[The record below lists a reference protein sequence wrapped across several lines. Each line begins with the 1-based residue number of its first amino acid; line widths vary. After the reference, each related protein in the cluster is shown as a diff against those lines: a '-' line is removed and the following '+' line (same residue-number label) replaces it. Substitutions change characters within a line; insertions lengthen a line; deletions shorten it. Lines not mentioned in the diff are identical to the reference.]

1 MGNFISLIRFIFNAV
16 LLFLGMVAVVI
27 IAAILN
33 VYSLKQGDS
42 RIIIEPGPLQGRYPT
57 GSEARALR
65 SVLKDRVDEL
75 NTSLSNDA
83 GSLEF
88 HIDEGENAASIAAR
102 LQALGFIHDAQ
113 LFGQLL
119 HYNKIDIQLQ
129 AGTYQLRRNMTM
141 RELGAALYRRHSGQS
156 TITVPAGWRLEQLA
170 EHLNVAGVMDGRQFL
185 RRARQGTSVD
195 HYLLADRPPGQ
206 SYEGYLFPSAY
217 SLPDNPTPDDLLSQM
232 LNKMA
237 SRLPANTFELARQ
250 QGLTFYEVLT
260 LASIIEREA
269 VIPTERPV
277 MASVYLNRLS
287 PETSATHLQADPT
300 VQYAMGY
307 QADAGQWWKSPVRLE
322 EYGSVDSPYNT
333 YLYPGLPPGPIAS
346 PGLDSIMAVLQPAQ
360 TDYLFFVCRR
370 PRCAGGE
377 HVFAKT
383 YAEHLQ
389 NVAIYWE
396 Q

>member
-1 MGNFISLIRFIFNAV
+1 MENLISLLRFIVNSV
-16 LLFLGMVAVVI
+16 LLFFGVVTVVVI
-27 IAAILN
+27 AAMLN
-33 VYSLKQGDS
+33 VYAFSQDDS
-42 RIIIEPGPLQGRYPT
+42 RLIIEPGPLQGRSPG

-65 SVLKDRVDEL
+65 SLLRERVTEL
-75 NTSLSNDA
+75 NTSFSTD
-83 GSLEF
+83 SRTFVF
-88 HIDEGENAASIAAR
+88 HIGQGENAASIAAR
-102 LQALGFIHDAQ
+102 LQASGFIHDAQ

-141 RELGAALYRRHSGQS
+141 REVGAALYRRYAGQS
-156 TITVPAGWRLEQLA
+156 TITVPAGWRMEQLA
-170 EHLNVAGVMDGRQFL
+170 EHLDAAGLMDGRQFL
-185 RRARQGTSVD
+185 ERARRGTGVE
-195 HYLLADRPPGQ
+195 HFLLGDRPPGQ
-206 SYEGYLFPSAY
+206 SYEGYLFPGAY
-217 SLPDNPTPDDLLSQM
+217 ALPDNPAPDDLLGQM

-237 SRLPANTFELARQ
+237 GQLPANTFELARQ
-250 QGLTFYEVLT
+250 QGLTFYEVLI

-269 VIPTERPV
+269 VLAAERPL

-287 PETSATHLQADPT
+287 PETSTTHLQADPT
-300 VQYAMGY
+300 VQYALGY

-346 PGLDSIMAVLQPAQ
+346 PGLDSIVAVLQPAE

>member
-33 VYSLKQGDS
+33 VYSFNQGDS

-260 LASIIEREA
+260 LASIISSYPDRTPGDGQRLLKPTQPGDFGDSFAGRSYCTVCYGLSSGCRA
-269 VIPTERPV
+269 VVE
-277 MASVYLNRLS
+277 N
-287 PETSATHLQADPT
+287 
-300 VQYAMGY
+300 
-307 QADAGQWWKSPVRLE
+307 AGQIRGVWLGRLALQYLPLSRFAARSDCQPWPRFD
-322 EYGSVDSPYNT
+322 YGRTPTGRD
-333 YLYPGLPPGPIAS
+333 
-346 PGLDSIMAVLQPAQ
+346 
-360 TDYLFFVCRR
+360 
-370 PRCAGGE
+370 
-377 HVFAKT
+377 
-383 YAEHLQ
+383 
-389 NVAIYWE
+389 
-396 Q
+396 